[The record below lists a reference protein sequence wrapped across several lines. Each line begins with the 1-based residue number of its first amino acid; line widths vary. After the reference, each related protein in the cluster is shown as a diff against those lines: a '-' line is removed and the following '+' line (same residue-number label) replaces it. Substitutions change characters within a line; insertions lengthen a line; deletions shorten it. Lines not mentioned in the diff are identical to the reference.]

1 MKYLREILAQIHQK
15 YTSFWLLE
23 TSVTGRVPSTTLWSA
38 RTKMKPRMPLR
49 ESHRISKRTPQFCLS
64 LKIRLSLTVQD
75 WTILIWL
82 WRIGLQSTTTAW
94 VGSRMHLDCHSSF
107 CWSNVSPGP
116 RPRLVSSSP
125 HSCHAWQSSAQ
136 KTSRPFSTNVRLT
149 TPLQKQSSSFRGQ
162 LRPWRT
168 APKSHFFL
176 WLSNRSS
183 LSVMLTWTMSTRR
196 QLKNWL
202 GHRWLSSCQ
211 RNWKK
216 SHMAACLNRNKP
228 PPAKL
233 STKQENTVTR

>member
-1 MKYLREILAQIHQK
+1 
-15 YTSFWLLE
+15 
-23 TSVTGRVPSTTLWSA
+23 
-38 RTKMKPRMPLR
+38 MKPRIPVR
-49 ESHRISKRTPQFCLS
+49 ESHRISKSTPQFCLS

-82 WRIGLQSTTTAW
+82 WRIGLRSTTTRS
-94 VGSRMHLDCHSSF
+94 GSRVHLDCHSSF
-107 CWSNVSPGP
+107 CWSSVWSGP

-168 APKSHFFL
+168 APKSPFFR
-176 WLSNRSS
+176 WLSDRSS
-183 LSVMLTWTMSTRR
+183 LSVMLTWTKSTRR
-196 QLKNWL
+196 QLKNRS

-216 SHMAACLNRNKP
+216 SHLAACLNRDKP
-228 PPAKL
+228 LPAKSL
-233 STKQENTVTR
+233 TKQENATVWR